1 MSRLCRL
8 KCKSHGEDGKW
19 AYNEI
24 IRLRKELDE
33 SRAAS
38 QAREAKLR
46 EALVLSNKALEAIA
60 SEMTVGD
67 RYTNAGEYLIDSLIP
82 SREALSQPTDDTA
95 LRDMITKA
103 GEVMRQR
110 NVDKAFLNGFDI
122 NDVIWALPG
131 VTLDDVAGSTP

>member
-8 KCKSHGEDGKW
+8 KCKSYGEDGKW

-103 GEVMRQR
+103 GEVMR
-110 NVDKAFLNGFDI
+110 
-122 NDVIWALPG
+122 
-131 VTLDDVAGSTP
+131 